1 MNFYYCWCPTDS
13 CYVATFNEARKWAKT
28 VPPLQRYDSEV
39 RLVEVPTDKAGVLRL
54 LNGEGTETTVRVWVV
69 TDRGGLK
76 EITDEA

>member
-1 MNFYYCWCPTDS
+1 MNFYYCWSPTDAR
-13 CYVATFNEARKWAKT
+13 YVATFNEARKWAKT

-39 RLVEVPTDKAGVLRL
+39 RLVEVPTDRASLLARL
-54 LNGEGTETTVRVWVV
+54 NIEGTETTLRVWVV